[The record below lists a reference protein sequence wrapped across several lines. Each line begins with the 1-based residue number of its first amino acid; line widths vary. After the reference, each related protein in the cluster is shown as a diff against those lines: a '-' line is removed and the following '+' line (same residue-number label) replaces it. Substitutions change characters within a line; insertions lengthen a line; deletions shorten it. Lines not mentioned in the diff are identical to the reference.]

1 MVDFQL
7 QSYVLA
13 YDFFVTSDVAQLKYV
28 VKAVHI
34 ARHVEGYW
42 AHVGDK
48 ILLYLRLCADYPPFF
63 PFLVLVFICSK
74 ADHVAI
80 FRQEKIKILKK
91 SCNAPLHNQ
100 SLNIQMQIQLSK

>member
-34 ARHVEGYW
+34 ARHVEGY
-42 AHVGDK
+42 
-48 ILLYLRLCADYPPFF
+48 
-63 PFLVLVFICSK
+63 
-74 ADHVAI
+74 
-80 FRQEKIKILKK
+80 
-91 SCNAPLHNQ
+91 
-100 SLNIQMQIQLSK
+100 